1 MFKVNIKNPSVKCG
15 ICWKL
20 TRKTLERLAD
30 VVQLLLSET
39 YLIFCSTVS
48 AADFEQVNA
57 GCQNSIES
65 CAEH

>member
-1 MFKVNIKNPSVKCG
+1 MFKVNIENPSIKCE

-20 TRKTLERLAD
+20 PRKTLERLAD
-30 VVQLLLSET
+30 VVELLLSET
-39 YLIFCSTVS
+39 YLIFCSTAS

-65 CAEH
+65 RAEH